1 MLSYAVLTAITSI
14 LALRQAHAS
23 GTATLKAVTKGA
35 VFTSESVNMIKPM
48 RIYESPH
55 SVGISRIKKKYY
67 TRQPMPIQKRTL

>member
-1 MLSYAVLTAITSI
+1 
-14 LALRQAHAS
+14 
-23 GTATLKAVTKGA
+23 VTKGA